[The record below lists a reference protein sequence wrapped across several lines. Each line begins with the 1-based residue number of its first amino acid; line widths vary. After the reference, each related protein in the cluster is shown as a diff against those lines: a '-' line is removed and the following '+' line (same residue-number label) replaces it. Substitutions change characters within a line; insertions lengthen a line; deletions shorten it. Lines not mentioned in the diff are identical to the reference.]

1 MLQLALGPGAQ
12 PALSSLS
19 DKPAFSCYIMLNPFP
34 EPLAFT
40 MWSWWESAL
49 GAKPRKGPAR
59 GEGTCSRGRS
69 ACSPAEEP
77 AVCLLSVV
85 SSCSQLSS

>member
-59 GEGTCSRGRS
+59 GEGYVLQRPLRVLPGRG
-69 ACSPAEEP
+69 ACRVPT
-77 AVCLLSVV
+77 
-85 SSCSQLSS
+85 